1 MLSPGSPLTPVILG
15 VTLVALVA
23 LLVVRALR
31 KDRLEYRRF
40 KRFRSTVKRQRMYR
54 KWLIDSFA
62 VFGGA
67 SVVTLALS
75 WQQIPLFLD
84 DVHAVPWVAE
94 MRTAFTESGALGAG
108 LAAGIVVALVGGA
121 ILAIVAARHT
131 DSVPS
136 VGDIQALLP
145 RNREELRYGALLSV
159 NAGVVEELLFRLAL
173 PAIVFGITGNAAV
186 SIVASLAVF
195 GALHA
200 YQGVA
205 GIIGSTI
212 IGTLLMGVY
221 LLTGS
226 ILAAIVL
233 HALIDL
239 RSLVLI
245 PMIVYRVHRRPRSAH
260 AADAPGRASPA
271 ALTDHH
277 GPTDPSP
284 WAASPL
290 PGRHAA
296 DPLPGQ
302 DGDGS
307 GDGGGSGD

>member
-1 MLSPGSPLTPVILG
+1 MLSPASPLTPIILG

-23 LLVVRALR
+23 VLVVRALR

-40 KRFRSTVKRQRMYR
+40 KRFRSTLKRQRMYR
-54 KWLIDSFA
+54 KWLIDSFT

-84 DVHAVPWVAE
+84 DVQSVPWVAG
-94 MRTAFTESGALGAG
+94 MRAAFTDSGALGAG
-108 LAAGIVVALVGGA
+108 LAVGIAIALVGGA
-121 ILAIVAARHT
+121 VLAIIAARHT
-131 DSVPS
+131 DTVPA

-145 RNREELRYGALLSV
+145 RNRSELRYGALLSV

-173 PAIVFGITGNAAV
+173 PAVVFGVTGNAAV
-186 SIVASLAVF
+186 AIVASLAVF

-205 GIIGSTI
+205 GIVGSTI
-212 IGTLLMGVY
+212 IGAVLMVVY
-221 LLTGS
+221 LATGS
-226 ILAAIVL
+226 ILVAIVL

-245 PMIVYRVHRRPRSAH
+245 PMVVYRVHRNPRTARP
-260 AADAPGRASPA
+260 ADAAERADTPGRTAP
-271 ALTDHH
+271 
-277 GPTDPSP
+277 PS
-284 WAASPL
+284 A

-296 DPLPGQ
+296 DP
-302 DGDGS
+302 GS
-307 GDGGGSGD
+307 IGGPDD